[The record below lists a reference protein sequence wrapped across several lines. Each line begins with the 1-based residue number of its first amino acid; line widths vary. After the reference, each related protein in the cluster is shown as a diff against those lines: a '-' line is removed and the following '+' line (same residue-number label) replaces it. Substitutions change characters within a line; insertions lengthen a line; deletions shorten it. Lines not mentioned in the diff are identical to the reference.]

1 MKKALVVG
9 INDYDSCPLHGC
21 INDAK
26 DVESAISRNGDG
38 TVNFSVKTLLDVKT
52 KGNLRNAVEECFSG
66 DTDIALFYF
75 SGHGYIDS
83 VGGYIVTP
91 DFSSG
96 DYGISMQELLTIVN
110 NSKCK
115 NKVVVLDCCYSGMLG
130 NMSIENQNTAVISEG
145 VTLLTASKKDETSA
159 EVNGHGVFTSLF
171 IDALN
176 GGAADLLGNIT
187 LGGIYAFIDKSLGPW
202 DQRPVFKTNVT
213 SFSPVKTVVPP
224 VSLDILRTI
233 AELFNSPDDNFYL
246 NPSFEPTNDPQV
258 EHNVIEP
265 YASPKNTEIFKRIQK
280 LESVG
285 IVIPNGTPHMYY
297 AAMESK
303 SCSLTA
309 TGKYYWSLF
318 NKNLI

>member
-9 INDYDSCPLHGC
+9 INDYKSCPLNGC
-21 INDAK
+21 INDARA
-26 DVESAISRNGDG
+26 VESAISRNGDG
-38 TVNFSVKTLLDVKT
+38 TVNFSVRAMMNIAT
-52 KGNLRNAVEECFSG
+52 KGSLRNAVDDCFSG
-66 DTDIALFYF
+66 DADIALFYF

-83 VGGYIVTP
+83 IGGYIVTP
-91 DFSSG
+91 DFTDG
-96 DYGISMQELLTIVN
+96 DFGLSMQDLLTIVN
-110 NSKCK
+110 QSKCK
-115 NKVVVLDCCYSGMLG
+115 NKVVILDCCHSGMMG
-130 NMSIENQNTAVISEG
+130 NMQIGNQNTAVISEG
-145 VTLLTASKKDETSA
+145 VTLLTASKKDESSV
-159 EVNGHGVFTSLF
+159 EVNGHGVFTSLL

-213 SFSPVKTVVPP
+213 SFSPIKTVVPP
-224 VSLDILRTI
+224 VSLDVLRFI
-233 AELFNSPDDNFYL
+233 RELFSDPNENYAL
-246 NPSFEPTNDPQV
+246 NPSFEPTNDP
-258 EHNVIEP
+258 NVKHDIIVP
-265 YASPKNTEIFKRIQK
+265 YADRNNTEIFKKIQK

-285 IVIPNGTPHMYY
+285 VVVPNGTPHMYY

-303 SCSLTA
+303 SCRLTA